1 MKRAVG
7 HRERGLLREA
17 KRGAALAPAEQP
29 KPETRDLR
37 GRKIEKVTEERIILA
52 ARLQRQG
59 LKPYKMID
67 LLYPPNPNLPKQQIS
82 HDRRKRFERQSKF
95 LLKYR
100 ERIAAGPQAA
110 QTQAAQN
117 VVD

>member
-29 KPETRDLR
+29 KPATQDRRR

-52 ARLQRQG
+52 ARLQHQG
-59 LKPYKMID
+59 LRPYKMTD
-67 LLYPPNPNLPKQQIS
+67 VLYPPNPNLPKAQIS
-82 HDRRKRFERQSKF
+82 HDRRRRFEAQSKF

-100 ERIAAGPQAA
+100 ERIAAVP
-110 QTQAAQN
+110 QAAQN
-117 VVD
+117 VAS